1 MKLRFV
7 GTGDSAQV
15 PCFGC
20 HCAACERA
28 RVLSC
33 HRRGPCCAE
42 VSVDGQRYLLDA
54 GRTDLAES
62 CERKR
67 PEAILLTH
75 YHADHVQGLFH
86 LRWGIGEPIP
96 VYGPKDAQGCADL
109 YKHAGVL
116 AFQPG
121 LKPFRPLRLEGCE
134 VIPVPL
140 IHSKPTLG
148 YCLDDGG
155 ARLAYLTDTCGLPA
169 ETERFLR
176 GWQPDAVVLDATH
189 PASHA
194 EPRNH
199 NSVAMALEIIERLAP
214 RRAWLT
220 HLSHAV
226 DAEHMRVHL
235 ALPPHVALARDGL
248 ELDLDLCAD
257 LARLA

>member
-15 PCFGC
+15 PRFGC
-20 HCAACERA
+20 ACVACERA

-42 VSVDGQRYLLDA
+42 VWVDGQRYLLDA
-54 GRTDLAES
+54 GRMDLADS
-62 CERKR
+62 CERER
-67 PEAILLTH
+67 PAAILLTH

-86 LRWGIGEPIP
+86 LRWGSGEPIP

-121 LKPFRPLRLEGCE
+121 LKPFRPLQLEGCE

-155 ARLAYLTDTCGLPA
+155 ARLAYLTDTCGLPP
-169 ETERFLR
+169 ESERFLR
-176 GWQPDAVVLDATH
+176 SWQPDVVVLDATH
-189 PASHA
+189 PASHTG
-194 EPRNH
+194 PRNH
-199 NSVAMALEIIERLAP
+199 NTLPMALEILDRLQPA
-214 RRAWLT
+214 RALLT
-220 HLSHAV
+220 HLSHEV
-226 DAEHMRVHL
+226 DAEVMSTTL
-235 ALPPHVALARDGL
+235 ALPPNVTLARDGL
-248 ELDLDLCAD
+248 ELDLCA
-257 LARLA
+257 APVWIA

>member
-15 PCFGC
+15 PRFGC
-20 HCAACERA
+20 DCVACERA

-42 VSVDGQRYLLDA
+42 VRVDGQRYLLDA
-54 GRTDLAES
+54 GRMDLADS
-62 CERKR
+62 CEHER
-67 PEAILLTH
+67 PAAILLTH
-75 YHADHVQGLFH
+75 YHTDHVQGLFH
-86 LRWGIGEPIP
+86 LRWGMGESIP

-121 LKPFRPLRLEGCE
+121 LKPFRPLHLEGLE
-134 VIPVPL
+134 MIPVPL

-155 ARLAYLTDTCGLPA
+155 VRLAYLTDTYGLPP
-169 ETERFLR
+169 ESERFLR
-176 GWQPDAVVLDATH
+176 DWQPDVVVIDATH
-189 PASHA
+189 PAGHVA
-194 EPRNH
+194 PRNH
-199 NSVAMALEIIERLAP
+199 NTLPMALEIIERLAP
-214 RRAWLT
+214 RQAWLT

-226 DAEHMRVHL
+226 DADVISMSLV
-235 ALPPHVALARDGL
+235 LPPNVALARDGL
-248 ELDLDLCAD
+248 ELDLAGHHALG
-257 LARLA
+257 